1 MKMKKL
7 LCVLL
12 TFALVAALAGCGK
25 TEGNNASSDNTG
37 KTTNT
42 QTSESEKTEENKTT
56 ETTEP
61 IVLRVCDWSDS
72 TAAAREKFHEE
83 FMKNNPDIKIEYSC
97 MTIDQFSNSVVL
109 AISGGD
115 APDLFPVP
123 SNMNLPTAVA
133 SDWYLPMQDYVS
145 QEFIDSFID
154 GTLEEG
160 KQRINGVLY
169 TVPENKG
176 MTHSLIFYN
185 TDILEQCGLEVPTT
199 FEEFRN
205 ACKVVTEKG
214 NGEFYGLIEGGNQA
228 NRCDVMLRAFAQAA
242 GGKIAVSN
250 EALTVNGRAPYD
262 SPEVKLAAK
271 LISDIVNDG
280 SVYPDTAS
288 IAAPEAREL
297 FAQGKA
303 AFLMQGNWCIGAWDS
318 TYPDFHYSVMAVP
331 KASPNGYTAAGE
343 NGTWMGI
350 YKQTKHPEAAA
361 RYLEALYDT
370 ENYSYQADVVSAG
383 SYISVIKGVNEK
395 YLTNEKMKKYYELA
409 SEGVA
414 IPIATTRD
422 TGFYDFYGVVA
433 GCTPNLANIC
443 QGIFS
448 NSFDNVDEVLDQLA
462 EAETKNWQAGCEL
475 AGVDFSK
482 LEFDNWE
489 AGKPYTDAD
498 YSNLK

>member
-1 MKMKKL
+1 MKKQKVL
-7 LCVLL
+7 GVLL
-12 TFALVAALAGCGK
+12 ALAMVTGLCACG
-25 TEGNNASSDNTG
+25 NAKDGSVPAKDSG
-37 KTTNT
+37 V
-42 QTSESEKTEENKTT
+42 QTVTSEKTEAKE
-56 ETTEP
+56 ETKESEP
-61 IVLRVCDWSDS
+61 VVLRVCDWSDS
-72 TAAAREKFHEE
+72 TAEARNKFHEE

-97 MTIDQFSNSVVL
+97 MTLDQFSNSVVL

-123 SNMNLPTAVA
+123 SNMNLSTAVA
-133 SDWYLPMQDYVS
+133 NDWFLPMQDYVS
-145 QEFIDSFID
+145 DKFIDSFMD

-160 KQRINGVLY
+160 KQRIDGVLY

-176 MTHSLIFYN
+176 ITHSLIFYN
-185 TDILEQCGLEVPTT
+185 KDILAACGLDVPTT
-199 FEEFRN
+199 FDEFRN

-214 NGEFYGLIEGGNQA
+214 KGEYYGLIEGGNQA

-250 EALTVNGRAPYD
+250 EALTVGGVAPYNTA
-262 SPEVKLAAK
+262 EVKMAAK
-271 LISDIVNDG
+271 LLSDIVADG
-280 SVYPDTAS
+280 SVYPDTPS

-303 AFLMQGNWCIGAWDS
+303 AFLMQGNWCIGTWDS
-318 TYPDFHYSVMAVP
+318 TYPDFNYSVMAVP

-361 RYLEALYDT
+361 RYIEALYDT
-370 ENYSYQADVVSAG
+370 ETYSYQADVVSSG

-395 YLTNEKMKKYYELA
+395 YMTNETMKKYYEIA
-409 SEGVA
+409 NEGVA
-414 IPIATTRD
+414 IPIATSRD
-422 TGFYDFYGVVA
+422 SKFYEFYGVVT
-433 GCTPNLANIC
+433 GTTPNLANIC

-448 NSFDNVDEVLDQLA
+448 KSITDIDGALDALSA
-462 EAETKNWQAGCEL
+462 AETENWKAGCEL
-475 AGVDFSK
+475 AGVDFEK
-482 LEFDNWE
+482 LEFDNWV

-498 YSNLK
+498 YAALK

>member
-1 MKMKKL
+1 MKKKKL
-7 LCVLL
+7 LSVLL
-12 TFALVAALAGCGK
+12 VLAMVTGLCACGK
-25 TEGNNASSDNTG
+25 TADTG
-37 KTTNT
+37 EST
-42 QTSESEKTEENKTT
+42 QNGTSQTVTSEKTEEKKEAENK
-56 ETTEP
+56 EQ

-72 TAAAREKFHEE
+72 TSEAREKFHEE
-83 FMKNNPDIKIEYSC
+83 FMRQNPDIKIEYSC
-97 MTIDQFSNSVVL
+97 MTLDQFSNSVVL

-123 SNMNLPTAVA
+123 SNMNLSTAVA
-133 SDWYLPMQDYVS
+133 SDWFLPMEDYVS
-145 QEFIDSFID
+145 DKFIDSFMD

-176 MTHSLIFYN
+176 ITHSLIFYN
-185 TDILEQCGLEVPTT
+185 TDILEECGLEVPTT

-205 ACKVVTEKG
+205 ACKVATEKG
-214 NGEFYGLIEGGNQA
+214 KGEYYGLIEGGAQA

-250 EALTVNGRAPYD
+250 EALTVGGVAPYNT
-262 SPEVKLAAK
+262 PEVKMAAK
-271 LISDIVNDG
+271 LISDIVADG
-280 SVYPDTAS
+280 SVYPDTPS

-303 AFLMQGNWCIGAWDS
+303 LFLMQGNWCIGTWDS
-318 TYPDFHYSVMAVP
+318 TYPDFNYSVMAVP
-331 KASPNGYTAAGE
+331 KASPNGYTASGE

-350 YKQTKHPEAAA
+350 YKQSKHPEAAA

-370 ENYSYQADVVSAG
+370 ENYTYQADVVYSG

-395 YLTNEKMKKYYELA
+395 FMNNEVMKKYYEIA
-409 SEGVA
+409 NEGVA
-414 IPIATTRD
+414 IPIATSRD
-422 TGFYDFYGVVA
+422 SKFYEFYGVVEGA
-433 GCTPNLANIC
+433 TPNLANIC

-448 NSFDNVDEVLDQLA
+448 QSVADVDAALDELSN
-462 EAETKNWQAGCEL
+462 AETQNWKAGCEL
-475 AGVDFSK
+475 AGVDYNE

-489 AGKPYTDAD
+489 AGKPYTDED
-498 YSNLK
+498 YAKLK

>member
-1 MKMKKL
+1 MIKKKVL
-7 LCVLL
+7 SVLL
-12 TFALVAALAGCGK
+12 ALAMATGLCACGNAESATSK
-25 TEGNNASSDNTG
+25 TDDSDAATVTVDETKADN
-37 KTTNT
+37 
-42 QTSESEKTEENKTT
+42 EETEQ
-56 ETTEP
+56 

-72 TAAAREKFHEE
+72 TAEAREKFHEE

-97 MTIDQFSNSVVL
+97 MTLDQFSNSVVL

-123 SNMNLPTAVA
+123 SNMNLSSAVA
-133 SDWYLPMQDYVS
+133 SDWFLPMDDYVS
-145 QEFIDSFID
+145 DEFIDSFMD

-160 KQRINGVLY
+160 KQKIDGILY

-176 MTHSLIFYN
+176 ITHSLIFYN
-185 TDILEQCGLEVPTT
+185 TDILAECGLEVPTT

-214 NGEFYGLIEGGNQA
+214 NGDYYGLIEGGNQA

-250 EALTVNGRAPYD
+250 QALTVDGTAPYNT
-262 SPEVKLAAK
+262 PEVKMAAK
-271 LISDIVNDG
+271 LLSDIVADG
-280 SVYPDTAS
+280 SVYPDTPS

-303 AFLMQGNWCIGAWDS
+303 AFLMQGNWCIGTWDS

-350 YKQTKHPEAAA
+350 YKQSKHPEAAA

-370 ENYSYQADVVSAG
+370 ENYSYQADVVSSG
-383 SYISVIKGVNEK
+383 SYISVIKGVNEE
-395 YLTNEKMKKYYELA
+395 YMTNEKMKKYYELA
-409 SEGVA
+409 NEGVA
-414 IPIATTRD
+414 IPVVTTRD
-422 TGFYDFYGVVA
+422 SKFYDFYGSVA
-433 GCTPNLANIC
+433 GTTPNLANIC

-448 NSFDNVDEVLDQLA
+448 QSIGDVDAALDALA
-462 EAETKNWQAGCEL
+462 DAETQNWKDGCEL
-475 AGVDFSK
+475 AGVDFEE
-482 LEFDNWE
+482 LEFANWE

-498 YSNLK
+498 YANLK